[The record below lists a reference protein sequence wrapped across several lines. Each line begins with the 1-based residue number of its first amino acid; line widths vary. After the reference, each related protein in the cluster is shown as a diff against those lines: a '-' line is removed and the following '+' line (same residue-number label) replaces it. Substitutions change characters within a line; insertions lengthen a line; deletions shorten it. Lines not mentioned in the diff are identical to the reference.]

1 MMVEAKSLQF
11 FKDRLQKMNAE
22 IPNMQVVLGSGFGE
36 ALDSVDGKVWQT
48 VGEIPF
54 GEVPGLTP
62 SSVMD
67 HPGKYRLYRH
77 TPSKKFIL
85 FQMGRLHGY
94 EGHTPQATVAPL
106 MIPRLCGVQNFL
118 LTNASGG
125 LDKTMKPGEVML
137 INDHINMTGSNPLLG
152 PNPKDPSGK
161 EIGPRFPD
169 MGDVFSAEWRQKLK
183 PLLEKHGLK
192 THDGT
197 YLGLLGPTYET
208 HAEVRLFASWGAKA
222 VGMSTVWEA
231 IALKHSGARMA
242 GVSMISNVAAG
253 LVSNEA
259 LDHKDIMKACR
270 AAASKVIGGILEFT
284 ATEVFK

>member
-1 MMVEAKSLQF
+1 MVSDKSLQF
-11 FKDRLQKMNAE
+11 FKERLHKLNAE
-22 IPNMQVVLGSGFGE
+22 IPHLQVVLGSGFGE
-36 ALDSVDGKVWQT
+36 ALEALDVKIWQMI
-48 VGEIPF
+48 GEISF

-67 HPGKYRLYRH
+67 HPGKYRLYHH

-94 EGHTPQATVAPL
+94 EGHSPQSTVQPL

-125 LDKTMKPGEVML
+125 FDLTMKPGDVML
-137 INDHINMTGSNPLLG
+137 ISDHINMTGANPLYG

-169 MGDVFSAEWRQKLK
+169 MGNTYLADWRKKLK
-183 PLLEKHGLK
+183 PCLEKHGLK
-192 THDGT
+192 THEGV
-197 YLGLLGPTYET
+197 YLGLMGPTYET
-208 HAEVRLFASWGAKA
+208 HAEVRLYASWGAKA

-231 IALKHSGARMA
+231 IALKHSGAKLA
-242 GVSMISNVAAG
+242 GLSMISNLGAG
-253 LVSNEA
+253 LSPEK
-259 LDHKDIMKACR
+259 LDHKDIMSACR
-270 AAASKVIGGILEFT
+270 ASASKIIGGILDFAAAEIL
-284 ATEVFK
+284 K

>member
-1 MMVEAKSLQF
+1 MVDGKSLQF
-11 FKDRLQKMNAE
+11 MKDRLHKLKAE
-22 IPNMQVVLGSGFGE
+22 IPHMQVVLGSGFGE
-36 ALDSVDGKVWQT
+36 ALDSVDAKTWKN

-54 GEVPGLTP
+54 GDVPGLTP

-67 HPGKYRLYRH
+67 HPGKYRLYQH
-77 TPSKKFIL
+77 LPSKKFVL

-94 EGHTPQATVAPL
+94 EGHSPQATVAPL

-125 LDKTMKPGEVML
+125 LDKKIKPGEVVL
-137 INDHINMTGSNPLLG
+137 ISDHINMTGTNPLLG

-169 MGDVFSAEWRQKLK
+169 MGNAFSAEWRKKLK
-183 PLLEKHGLK
+183 PILKKHKLNV
-192 THDGT
+192 HDGV

-208 HAEVRLFASWGAKA
+208 HAEVRLFASWKAKA

-231 IALKHSGARMA
+231 IALKHSGARIA
-242 GVSMISNVAAG
+242 GISMVSNAAAG
-253 LVSNEA
+253 LVKNQS
-259 LDHKDIMKACR
+259 LDHKDILKTCR
-270 AAASKVIGGILEFT
+270 ASAAKVIGAILDFT
-284 ATEVFK
+284 AAEVFE